1 MDKMFLCL
9 QYTYPDVI
17 GFFLLNNFELIT
29 AALFHDSTDTPYEM
43 KNMIGQIYEYVTLA
57 TQNG

>member
-9 QYTYPDVI
+9 QDTYPDVI

-43 KNMIGQIYEYVTLA
+43 KNMIGQIYE
-57 TQNG
+57 